1 MRIDADLDPV
11 HSERL
16 KTLQDR
22 LNRPLPEVL
31 AIAIDAALSGLE
43 SENQPAKSPLYE
55 ALESIGVIGC
65 IDDDPSLSADYKSHL
80 DFSAKT
86 QTPP

>member
-16 KTLQDR
+16 KTLLDR

-31 AIAIDAALSGLE
+31 GVAIDAALRGLE
-43 SENQPAKSPLYE
+43 PEDQPATSPLYE
-55 ALESIGVIGC
+55 ALESIGFIGC

-86 QTPP
+86 GAQP

>member
-16 KTLQDR
+16 KTLLDR

-31 AIAIDAALSGLE
+31 GVAIDAALRGLE
-43 SENQPAKSPLYE
+43 PENQPAKSPLYE
-55 ALESIGVIGC
+55 ALESIGFIGC

-80 DFSAKT
+80 DFSAKAGA
-86 QTPP
+86 QP

>member
-1 MRIDADLDPV
+1 MRIHAELDPV

-31 AIAIDAALSGLE
+31 GVAIDAALDALE
-43 SENQPAKSPLYE
+43 PDGPSAKSPLYA
-55 ALESIGVIGC
+55 ALESIGFIGC
-65 IDDDPSLSADYKSHL
+65 IDDDPGLASDYKSRL

-86 QTPP
+86 GEQG

>member
-1 MRIDADLDPV
+1 MRIHAELDPV

-16 KTLQDR
+16 KTLQHR

-43 SENQPAKSPLYE
+43 STEQAGKSPLYE
-55 ALESIGVIGC
+55 ELESIGFIGC
-65 IDDDPSLSADYKSHL
+65 IDDDPRLATDYKAHL
-80 DFSAKT
+80 DFAAKAG
-86 QTPP
+86 TPP

>member
-1 MRIDADLDPV
+1 MRIDAELDPV

-31 AIAIDAALSGLE
+31 AIAIDAAMSGLE
-43 SENQPAKSPLYE
+43 PDSQPAKSPLYE
-55 ALESIGVIGC
+55 ALESIGFIGC
-65 IDDDPSLSADYKSHL
+65 IDDAPGFSADYKSRL

-86 QTPP
+86 GGQH

>member
-1 MRIDADLDPV
+1 MRIHAELDPV

-16 KTLQDR
+16 KTLQHR

-43 SENQPAKSPLYE
+43 SAEPAEKSPLYE
-55 ALESIGVIGC
+55 ALESIGC
-65 IDDDPSLSADYKSHL
+65 IDDDPRLAADYKAHL
-80 DFSAKT
+80 DFAAKAG
-86 QTPP
+86 TPP